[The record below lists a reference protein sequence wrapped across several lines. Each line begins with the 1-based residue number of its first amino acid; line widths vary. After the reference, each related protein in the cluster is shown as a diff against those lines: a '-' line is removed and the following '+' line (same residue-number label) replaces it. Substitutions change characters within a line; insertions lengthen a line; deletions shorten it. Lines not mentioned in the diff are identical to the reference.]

1 MKSCV
6 KRVALIAGAGS
17 GIGRALAF
25 QLAQQGCH
33 LVLADM
39 DGEALEQPRVL
50 ITDRQDAT
58 RVEPSTFVVDVSDSL
73 AMQRF
78 SEQVSAKHGP
88 VNLLFNNVG

>member
-1 MKSCV
+1 VKSSV
-6 KRVALIAGAGS
+6 DRVAVIAGAGS
-17 GIGRALAF
+17 GVGRALAF

-58 RVEPSTFVVDVSDSL
+58 RVEPSTYVVDVSDSL

>member
-1 MKSCV
+1 MKSYV
-6 KRVALIAGAGS
+6 DRVAVIAGAGS
-17 GIGRALAF
+17 GVGRALAF

-58 RVEPSTFVVDVSDSL
+58 RVEPSTYVVDVSDSL

-88 VNLLFNNVG
+88 VNLLLNNAG

>member
-1 MKSCV
+1 MKSYV
-6 KRVALIAGAGS
+6 DRVAVIAGAGS
-17 GIGRALAF
+17 GVGRALAF

-58 RVEPSTFVVDVSDSL
+58 RVEPSTYVVDVSDSL

-78 SEQVSAKHGP
+78 SEQVSAKYGP
-88 VNLLFNNVG
+88 VNLLFNNAG